1 MNYLQK
7 VKQKVSSSLNQ
18 VDEGETESTKP
29 TEFNDIVAMNALYRP
44 GPMAQIEVY
53 VRRKNKE
60 EQVVY
65 PHPHLEKILRDTYGV
80 IVYQRADYVDCG

>member
-1 MNYLQK
+1 MK
-7 VKQKVSSSLNQ
+7 EKLNLL
-18 VDEGETESTKP
+18 KP

-65 PHPHLEKILRDTYGV
+65 PHPHLEKILKDTYVVTAQYLSCV
-80 IVYQRADYVDCG
+80 IRLVQMPIVCLGTHMGICG